1 MLTPHVPGEL
11 MARYDRPGPRYTSY
25 PTAPSWSDGFGP
37 ADHADSLR
45 RAAARAGE
53 PLSIYV
59 HIPFCTSM
67 CWYCGCS
74 VQITQRKEKGSR
86 YVDTV
91 LAEAELAR
99 RLLGDADRPV
109 VQHHWGGGTPT
120 FLEPD
125 DLVRLAAGLNALFPL
140 ADDAEVSIEVDPRV
154 TSRAQLEAL
163 RGAGFNR
170 ISMGVQD
177 LDPKV
182 QEAIHRIQPVEMTRD
197 LVEAARALDFHSV
210 NLDVVYGL
218 PHQTPESFGASID
231 EILELGPD
239 RLACYGYAHV
249 PWLKKHQSVIDEA
262 TLPVGRDKLAL
273 YLIALSKFEAAG
285 FSAIGMDHFA
295 RPDDGLALAADRGE
309 LHRNFMGYTTA
320 PAEDML
326 SFGTTAIS
334 EVAGA
339 FAQNVKD
346 LPEYEASIARGEL
359 PVHRGM
365 RRSADDDARRR
376 IILDLM
382 CRFRLRYA
390 DHGGRESFLG
400 IHGEAVR
407 SLEPMA
413 ADGLCRIDDEG
424 ITVNPIGR
432 MLVRN
437 LAMPF
442 DAYLEAQRAAQRP
455 MFSRTV

>member
-1 MLTPHVPGEL
+1 M
-11 MARYDRPGPRYTSY
+11 
-25 PTAPSWSDGFGP
+25 
-37 ADHADSLR
+37 
-45 RAAARAGE
+45 
-53 PLSIYV
+53 
-59 HIPFCTSM
+59 
-67 CWYCGCS
+67 
-74 VQITQRKEKGSR
+74 
-86 YVDTV
+86 
-91 LAEAELAR
+91 
-99 RLLGDADRPV
+99 
-109 VQHHWGGGTPT
+109 
-120 FLEPD
+120 
-125 DLVRLAAGLNALFPL
+125 
-140 ADDAEVSIEVDPRV
+140 
-154 TSRAQLEAL
+154 EAL

-295 RPDDGLALAADRGE
+295 RPDDGLARAADRGE

-413 ADGLCRIDDEG
+413 ADGLCRIDAEG